1 MPLQQ
6 IKLKPGINQ
15 EITRYSA
22 EGGWY
27 ECDKI
32 RFRSGYPEKIGGWQ
46 RLSSNTF
53 QGICR
58 SLFNWITLDSDI
70 LVSVGTNLKFYI
82 EKGAEY
88 YDITP
93 IRATVSL
100 TDPFSTTSGST
111 TVTVTDAAGGFDD
124 GDFVTFSGASA
135 VGGITLDGEY
145 QITLLTSSTYTVT
158 ADTAATSTAT
168 GGGSVTAAYQIN
180 AGPSYAVPIVGWGAG
195 TWSAGTWG
203 VGGYVA
209 TDLDSIRLWSQANI
223 GEDLVFGPRGGALY
237 FWDATNG
244 VNTRGVLVSSL
255 GGASD
260 VPTVQN
266 YILAS
271 DASRFTFCFGAN
283 TLGTSTQDPLLI
295 RWSDQEDVTNWTPS
309 ATNQAGSI
317 RLSHGSEI
325 ITAIQSRQEILV
337 WTDAA
342 LYSLQYV
349 GAGSGVW
356 SSQLLGHNLSITSQN
371 AVAYANGVSFWMG
384 LGKFYSYDGRVQPLP
399 CSVKRHVFDDFNT
412 EQYEQVH
419 AGTNEEFNE
428 VWWFY
433 CSAGSEV
440 IDRYVV
446 YNYLQNIWYYGTMG
460 RTAWLDS
467 DLRASPIAATYS
479 NNLVE
484 HEIGTDDR
492 ESATEQAISAYITS
506 AQFDIESGD
515 RFAFIRRVL
524 PDMDF
529 TGSTIDSPTA
539 TMTLLPLASSGS
551 GYNDP
556 TSQGGVNNATITRT
570 ATLPVEQYTG
580 QIYTRV
586 RGRQLSVKIES
597 DGLGVKWQL
606 GVPRI
611 DIRPDGRR

>member
-32 RFRSGYPEKIGGWQ
+32 RFRDGYPEKIGGWQ
-46 RLSSNTF
+46 RLSTSTF
-53 QGICR
+53 QGVCR
-58 SLFNWITLDSDI
+58 ALSNWVTLDSDV

-100 TDPFSTTSGST
+100 TNPFSTTSGSAV
-111 TVTVTDAAGGFDD
+111 VTVTDVAGGFDD

-135 VGGITLDGEY
+135 VGGITLNGEY

-158 ADTAATSTAT
+158 SDTAATSATT

-180 AGPSYAVPIVGWGAG
+180 VGPSSAVPIVGWGAG

-203 VGGYVA
+203 VGGYVT

-223 GEDLVFGPRGGALY
+223 GEDLVFGARGGALY

-283 TLGTSTQDPLLI
+283 TLGTTTQDPLLI
-295 RWSDQEDVTNWTPS
+295 RWSDQEDVTDWTPA

-325 ITAIQSRQEILV
+325 ITAMQSRQEILV

-349 GAGSGVW
+349 GVGSGVW

-371 AVAYANGVSFWMG
+371 AVAYTNGVSFWMG

-399 CSVKRHVFDDFNT
+399 CSVKRHVFDDFNAD
-412 EQYEQVH
+412 QYEQVH

-433 CSAGSEV
+433 CSAGSDV

-446 YNYLQNIWYYGTMG
+446 YNYLQSIWYYGTMG

-479 NNLVE
+479 NNIVE

-492 ESATEQAISAYITS
+492 ELATEQAISAYITS
-506 AQFDIESGD
+506 AQFDIDSGD

-529 TGSTIDSPTA
+529 TGSTIDDPTA
-539 TMTLLPLASSGS
+539 TMTLLPLANSGS

-586 RGRQLSVKIES
+586 RGRQLAVKIES
-597 DGLGVKWQL
+597 DALGVKWQL